1 LTTAPSSQ
9 RSCYATVTSDL
20 SGPLSRPTGRA
31 VIVGLIRNAVQ
42 VHAITA
48 SSEILSC
55 GRPHA
60 IKLPR
65 PTLSASEPTP
75 SPTRCSARSIVGK
88 FRYTYGYSGNSDLQ
102 YYVCMYVDRRKVLS
116 TKAQTPLPR
125 FVVDLSTTNR
135 GNAART

>member
-31 VIVGLIRNAVQ
+31 VTVVLIRNAVQ

-60 IKLPR
+60 IKLPS
-65 PTLSASEPTP
+65 PLSASEPTP

-88 FRYTYGYSGNSDLQ
+88 CRYTYGYSGNSGLQ
-102 YYVCMYVDRRKVLS
+102 YVDRRKVLS
-116 TKAQTPLPR
+116 TKARTPLPR
-125 FVVDLSTTNR
+125 FVVDLSTTHL